1 VPAYVV
7 GEDDLGAAELAS
19 RPAAGDEADACVC
32 VFFFRSAK
40 ADHKKVRACRSARR
54 SKPTRTHACT
64 HTA

>member
-19 RPAAGDEADACVC
+19 RPAAGDEADASVC

-40 ADHKKVRACRSARR
+40 ANHKKARVAARR
-54 SKPTRTHACT
+54 SQNHTHACLR
-64 HTA
+64 